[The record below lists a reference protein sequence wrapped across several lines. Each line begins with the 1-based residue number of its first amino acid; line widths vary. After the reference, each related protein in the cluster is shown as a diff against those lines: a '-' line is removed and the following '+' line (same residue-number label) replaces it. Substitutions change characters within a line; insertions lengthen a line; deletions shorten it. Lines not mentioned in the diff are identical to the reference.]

1 MRIFYFF
8 IALALI
14 PPIFA
19 DTSKKIFIAK
29 DLITL
34 DDRFHDANAF
44 VIEDERI
51 LSVGYFKDILKI
63 YPNAQVDETF
73 KDDVIVPGFIEHHIH
88 PLLAAITMNSSIIA
102 IDDWAIPGQSS
113 KGVRE
118 RKGYLDRLIETERL
132 NGDVKNPL
140 ISWGFHHYFHGELDR
155 DDLDLISN
163 HFFGSLD
170 GQLIALG
177 RVYKELDT
185 VYIGRIAVKSKYRKN
200 GYARK
205 LMAFILKEVKTFHI
219 LI

>member
-14 PPIFA
+14 HPIFA

-88 PLLAAITMNSSIIA
+88 PLTC
-102 IDDWAIPGQSS
+102 
-113 KGVRE
+113 
-118 RKGYLDRLIETERL
+118 
-132 NGDVKNPL
+132 
-140 ISWGFHHYFHGELDR
+140 
-155 DDLDLISN
+155 SN
-163 HFFGSLD
+163 NN
-170 GQLIALG
+170 
-177 RVYKELDT
+177 E
-185 VYIGRIAVKSKYRKN
+185 
-200 GYARK
+200 
-205 LMAFILKEVKTFHI
+205 FIHCRY
-219 LI
+219 